1 MYEKCPGI
9 TKTLFNMEFSSQTFF
24 SIGHSPGKK
33 IVYDLWSLSVF
44 PNKLTLSINACMKSI
59 AQKLPTLQCSFSQT
73 ASICRVTKTEI
84 TNCFIHRIQLKTVKS
99 LKVIWYRMLIVT
111 DCISD
116 CTCLWTQGK
125 RRRVMTSENHNIQLE
140 SVTRNRILSSS
151 QKWNL

>member
-33 IVYDLWSLSVF
+33 IVVWPMKPQF
-44 PNKLTLSINACMKSI
+44 FQFTINACMKSI

-99 LKVIWYRMLIVT
+99 LKVIWYRMLIVA

-116 CTCLWTQGK
+116 CTCLWTQGN
-125 RRRVMTSENHNIQLE
+125 RRRVMTSGNRNIQLE

-151 QKWNL
+151 QK